1 MKDRFDLESDLMSCW
16 NVVDDINLLLETVMD
31 SPRYSDMPPE
41 VGDMLSNSLLGIK
54 ELYDMRFQK
63 LWNTFLDVNK
73 LDEYKDQ

>member
-31 SPRYSDMPPE
+31 SPRYSDIPPE
-41 VGDMLSNSLLGIK
+41 TCDMLSNSLIGIK

-63 LWNTFLDVNK
+63 VWNTFLESHK
-73 LDEYKDQ
+73 LDEYRDQ